1 MKSTFKCRQCNTI
14 GDSGCSTELA
24 FMHCGWYMDYKGLHH
39 GCLYCRKCGAVYD
52 TIGTYLAPIK
62 MILNK
67 MPSKIIAE
75 FDFESFQILSRINNP
90 DCPTLHTMNPFILE
104 VMESDGRI
112 NPYENFDNQVTDEYL
127 IGCLNHHNFF
137 VRKEAVIG
145 LGNVGNLSD
154 KALEAVINSLN
165 DNHWD
170 VRRYAAIILGDIG
183 DSRAVEPLKEVLQK
197 EKREY
202 YVIKATKEAL
212 AKLSKK

>member
-1 MKSTFKCRQCNTI
+1 
-14 GDSGCSTELA
+14 
-24 FMHCGWYMDYKGLHH
+24 
-39 GCLYCRKCGAVYD
+39 
-52 TIGTYLAPIK
+52 

-112 NPYENFDNQVTDEYL
+112 NPYENFDNQVIDEYL